1 MIEKIEAKKEEALEQ
16 EITLACLKSEL
27 EIEALPDSERIR
39 SLRLLERGRCW
50 GSFRHF
56 LKYVK
61 IIEPPTQVNPGGV
74 IKFELWEHIK
84 KFIVTLQTN
93 QLISLLK
100 SRQVGASWTIAA
112 WVLWNVLSKVGS
124 TWMLFSRGENEAIE
138 LLGKC
143 RRIYSQLPDF
153 LQNKLNPDSATE
165 MGFPRMRSVIKAF
178 AATET
183 AGISFTASGVVDDEH
198 SEHPYADQNYLS
210 SKPTRDAG
218 GQFIS
223 IFTANKLNPDNLATA
238 IFKDA
243 LDGKNDFIPLFFDYS
258 VRPGRDRDWYAQTK
272 RNIPERELAKLSPEL
287 YMEQNYPASIDE
299 ALRPTQTVS
308 AFDIK
313 VIDEMMGET
322 RNPIKIEREGIDP
335 KIVHIYQDFHIGEF
349 YIAATD
355 CSHGIGKDFGVTTV
369 MNVKKGAVVA
379 DIMSN
384 ILSPEELALHSVRL
398 LKEYHNPLW
407 FPEDNEWGRVV
418 ITTAQNL
425 GYKNFGKIKTKTTE
439 KIGWHTDEKTRFD
452 LWGGLIP
459 AINNH
464 QITIYNQQG
473 LKQFYD
479 IIRNASQNGR
489 IEAAGG
495 KHDDYPMAVGI
506 CWCKKDEV
514 HTTAW
519 DSTPIESLHFRRR

>member
-1 MIEKIEAKKEEALEQ
+1 MLEQ

-27 EIEALPDSERIR
+27 EIQSLPNADKLR
-39 SLRLLERGRCW
+39 SLRALERARCKA
-50 GSFRHF
+50 SYLHF
-56 LKYVK
+56 LNYVK
-61 IIEPPTQVNPGGV
+61 IIEPPTQDTLGGV
-74 IKFELWEHIK
+74 IKFELWEHLKQFISILLTK
-84 KFIVTLQTN
+84 K
-93 QLISLLK
+93 LISLLK
-100 SRQVGASWTIAA
+100 SRQVGASWGVDT
-112 WVLWNVLSKVGS
+112 WVLWNVMAKIGS
-124 TWMLFSRGENEAIE
+124 TWMLFSKGENEAIE

-153 LQNKLNPDSATE
+153 LQIKVNPDSATE
-165 MGFPRMRSVIKAF
+165 MGFPIMRSVIKAF

-183 AGISFTASGVVDDEH
+183 AGISFTASGVVADEH

-243 LDGKNDFIPLFFDYS
+243 LDGKNDFTPLFFPYS
-258 VRPGRDRDWYAQTK
+258 VRPGRDMEWYAQTK
-272 RNIPERELAKLSPEL
+272 RNIPERELAKLTPEL
-287 YMEQNYPASIDE
+287 YMEQNYPASIEE
-299 ALRPTQTVS
+299 ALRPSQTTS
-308 AFDIK
+308 AFDAR
-313 VIDEMMGET
+313 VLDEMMGDT
-322 RNPIKIEREGIDP
+322 RNPIKLEREGIDP

-355 CSHGIGKDFGVTTV
+355 TSHGVGKDFSVTAI
-369 MNVKKGAVVA
+369 MNVKTGSVVA
-379 DIMSN
+379 DIMRN
-384 ILSPEELALHSVRL
+384 DISPEELALHSVRL
-398 LKEYHNPLW
+398 FKEYHNPLW

-425 GYKNFGKIKTKTTE
+425 GYKRFGYQDAKKNKV
-439 KIGWHTDEKTRFD
+439 GWHTDEKTRFD

-479 IIRNASQNGR
+479 IIRNVSKNGR
-489 IEAAGG
+489 IEAVGG

-506 CWCKKDEV
+506 CWAKKDEV
-514 HTTAW
+514 RTTAW
-519 DSTPIESLHFRRR
+519 DSTPIESLHFRRT

>member
-1 MIEKIEAKKEEALEQ
+1 MPTEEIILIAS
-16 EITLACLKSEL
+16 KSEADL
-27 EIEALPDSERIR
+27 TEEEQQILLMETKRCYR
-39 SLRLLERGRCW
+39 SFVYFLRW
-50 GSFRHF
+50 A
-56 LKYVK
+56 K
-61 IIEPPTQVNPGGV
+61 IIEPPTQSTPGG
-74 IKFELWEHIK
+74 IIQFELWYHIK
-84 KFIVTLQTN
+84 KIIATLKTD

-100 SRQVGASWTIAA
+100 PRQIGASWTIAI
-112 WVLWNVLSKVGS
+112 WVLWNVMTKIGS
-124 TWMLFSRGENEAIE
+124 TWMLFSKGENEAIE

-143 RRIYSQLPDF
+143 RRVYSQLPAF
-153 LQNKLNPDSATE
+153 LQIKVNPDSATE
-165 MGFPRMRSVIKAF
+165 MGFPIMRSVIKAF

-238 IFKDA
+238 IFTDA
-243 LDGKNDFIPLFFDYS
+243 LEGKNSFTPLFFPYS
-258 VRPGRDRDWYAQTK
+258 VRPGRDKEWYAETK

-299 ALRPTQTVS
+299 ALRPTQTIS
-308 AFDIK
+308 AFDIN
-313 VIDEMMGET
+313 VINEMMGDT

-349 YIAATD
+349 YIAASD
-355 CSHGIGKDFGVTTV
+355 CSHGVGKDFSVTAI
-369 MNVKKGAVVA
+369 MNVRTGSVVA

-384 ILSPEELALHSVRL
+384 LLSPEELALHSVRL

-407 FPEDNEWGRVV
+407 FPEDNGWGRVV
-418 ITTAQNL
+418 ITTGQNL
-425 GYKNFGKIKTKTTE
+425 GYKRFGYQDAKKT

-479 IIRNASQNGR
+479 IIRNVSKNGR
-489 IEAAGG
+489 IEAASS
-495 KHDDYPMAVGI
+495 KHDDYPMAIGI
-506 CWCKKDEV
+506 CWAKKSEV
-514 HTTAW
+514 HARVEPMKPLQTLTFAKG
-519 DSTPIESLHFRRR
+519 DRYERY